1 MSRKLKKMLRRIL
14 IGFALFI
21 GVVIVEK
28 LALSISL
35 WGMIILYLI
44 PYFVIGQPV
53 LLKAWKNLSH
63 GKVFDENFLM
73 LIATIGA
80 FLVGEYEEAVAVM
93 LFYQVGEF
101 FQAYA
106 VGKSRKSIAALMD
119 LRPDSA
125 TVLRDGEEIE
135 VEPDEVSIGE
145 VIVVKPGEKIP
156 LDGVIMEGNC
166 SVDSSALTGE
176 SLPRDLM
183 PGDSILS
190 GCVNLS
196 GVIQIK
202 VEKEFGDSSVAK
214 ILDLVENAG
223 NKKAKT
229 ENFISKFAKY
239 YTPVVVILAAMLAI
253 IPSIITGDIAKWV
266 YRALS
271 FLVISCPCA
280 LVISIPLSFFGG
292 LGGASKKGILVKGS
306 NYLELLAQVKTVV
319 MDKTGTITKGNFKVS
334 TVVSFNEQVSKEQL
348 LELAA
353 YVESYSNH
361 PISKSIVE
369 AYGKEIEKNKID
381 DAEETVGYGMK
392 AKIEG
397 KTYFA
402 GNAKWLKDRKGF
414 AEAKEIGSIV
424 YIASDDK
431 YLGYLVI
438 EDEMK
443 PDSVNALKEMR
454 KQGVKNLV
462 MLTGDREE
470 VAENVAKQAG
480 VKKYFANLLPIDKV
494 ERLEEILNESKENEK
509 VIFVGDGINDAPVLA
524 RADVGVAM
532 GGLGSDAAIEA
543 ADIVIMTDELS
554 KIPLAMKIAR
564 KTIGIANQ
572 NIVFAI
578 GIKVIVLILASMG
591 IANMWAAVFADVGVA
606 VLAILNAMRAS
617 HVR

>member
-1 MSRKLKKMLRRIL
+1 MSRKLKKMLWRIL

-28 LALSISL
+28 IGFLIPF
-35 WGMIILYLI
+35 WGMLILYLI
-44 PYFVIGQPV
+44 PYFVIGKPV
-53 LLKAWKNLSH
+53 LWKAGKNLLA

-73 LIATIGA
+73 LIATVGA

-101 FQAYA
+101 FQSYA
-106 VGKSRKSIAALMD
+106 VGKSRKSIAQLMD

-125 TVLRDGEEIE
+125 TVLREGKELE
-135 VEPDEVSIGE
+135 VEPEEVNVGE

-156 LDGVIMEGNC
+156 LDGVIVEGNC
-166 SVDSSALTGE
+166 SIDSSALTGE
-176 SLPRDLM
+176 SLPRDLE
-183 PGDSILS
+183 PGEEILS

-196 GVIQIK
+196 GVIQVK
-202 VEKEFGDSSVAK
+202 VSKEFANSSVAK

-239 YTPVVVILAAMLAI
+239 YTPIVVALAAMLAI
-253 IPSIITGDIAKWV
+253 IPSIVTGDVSKWV

-306 NYLELLAQVKTVV
+306 NYLELLSKVKTVV
-319 MDKTGTITKGNFKVS
+319 MDKTGTITKGTFKVS
-334 TVVSFNEQVSKEQL
+334 TIVSREEKISASQL

-353 YVESYSNH
+353 YVEYYSNH

-369 AYGKEIEKNKID
+369 AYGKKVDRSRIEE
-381 DAEETVGYGMK
+381 AEETAGFGMK
-392 AKIEG
+392 AKVDG
-397 KTYFA
+397 KIYFA
-402 GNAKWLKDRKGF
+402 GNAKWIQDKKGF
-414 AEAKEIGSIV
+414 VEAKEIGSIV
-424 YIASDDK
+424 YLASNEE

-443 PDSVNALKEMR
+443 PDSMTAFENMH

-462 MLTGDREE
+462 MLTGDRAE
-470 VAENVAKQAG
+470 VAQEIAG
-480 VKKYFANLLPIDKV
+480 KAGIDRFYANLLPIDKV
-494 ERLEEILNESKENEK
+494 DRLEDIMKESKENEK
-509 VIFVGDGINDAPVLA
+509 VIFVGDGMNDAPVLA
-524 RADVGVAM
+524 RADIGVAM

-564 KTIGIANQ
+564 KTLRIVNQ

-578 GIKVIVLILASMG
+578 GIKVVVLILASLG
-591 IANMWAAVFADVGVA
+591 IATMWAAVFADVGVA

-617 HVR
+617 FIK

>member
-28 LALSISL
+28 LALSIPL

-80 FLVGEYEEAVAVM
+80 FLIGEYEEAVAVM

-125 TVLRDGEEIE
+125 TVIRDGEEIE

-306 NYLELLAQVKTVV
+306 NYLELLARVKTVV

-334 TVVSFNEQVSKEQL
+334 TIVSREEKVSKEQL

-353 YVESYSNH
+353 YVEYYSNH
-361 PISKSIVE
+361 PVSKSIVE
-369 AYGKEIEKNKID
+369 AYGKEVDRNRID
-381 DAEETVGYGMK
+381 EAEETAGFGMK
-392 AKIEG
+392 AKVDG

-402 GNAKWLKDRKGF
+402 GNAKWLKERKNF
-414 AEAKEIGSIV
+414 VETKEIGSIV
-424 YIASDDK
+424 YIASDDE

-480 VKKYFANLLPIDKV
+480 VNQYFANLLPIDKV

-554 KIPLAMKIAR
+554 KIPLAMQIAK

-578 GIKVIVLILASMG
+578 GIKVVVLILASMG

-606 VLAILNAMRAS
+606 VLAILNAMRAAN
-617 HVR
+617 VK

>member
-28 LALSISL
+28 LDLSIPI
-35 WGMIILYLI
+35 WGIILLFLI

-53 LLKAWKNLSH
+53 LIKAWKNLSN

-73 LIATIGA
+73 LIATVGA

-125 TVLRDGEEIE
+125 TVVRDGEEIE
-135 VEPDEVSIGE
+135 VEPDEVSVGE
-145 VIVVKPGEKIP
+145 IIVVKPGEKIP
-156 LDGVIMEGNC
+156 LDGVIIDGNC
-166 SVDSSALTGE
+166 SIDSSALTGE
-176 SLPRDLM
+176 SLPRDLV
-183 PGDSILS
+183 PGDEILS

-202 VEKEFGDSSVAK
+202 VGKEFGDSSVAK

-239 YTPVVVILAAMLAI
+239 YTPVVVILATMLAI

-334 TVVSFNEQVSKEQL
+334 TIVSCEEKVSKEQL

-353 YVESYSNH
+353 YVEYYSNH

-369 AYGKEIEKNKID
+369 AYGKEVDRNRID
-381 DAEETVGYGMK
+381 EAEEKAGFGMK
-392 AKIEG
+392 AKVDG

-402 GNAKWLKDRKGF
+402 GNAKWLKERKDF
-414 AEAKEIGSIV
+414 VETKEIGSIV
-424 YIASDDK
+424 YIASDDE

-443 PDSVNALKEMR
+443 PDSVNALTEMR
-454 KQGVKNLV
+454 NQGVKNLV

-480 VKKYFANLLPIDKV
+480 VNKYFVNLLPIDKV

-554 KIPLAMKIAR
+554 KIPLAMQIAK

-578 GIKVIVLILASMG
+578 GIKVVVLILASLG

-617 HVR
+617 HT